1 MKILLVEDN
10 QYLAQ
15 QLADALSIQRY
26 TVDVAF
32 DGLEGWEY
40 LQGADYDLVIL
51 DVMLPRLD
59 GVSLCRRIRDC
70 GNQIPILMLTAR
82 GTSQD
87 KIEGLDAGADDYL
100 TKPIRVEELGARI
113 RALLRRGGHREASPI
128 LSWGDLTLNPNLC
141 EVFYAG
147 QPLPLTPKEYSLLEL
162 FMRNQQRVYSRQA
175 ILDQLWSL
183 SDDLP
188 GEDTVKSH
196 IKGLRQKLKAVGA
209 KDLIETVY
217 GLGYRLN
224 SAYLKPVAKS
234 EPAPEGMASSL
245 SLGDPKSPLPN
256 PDVPE
261 AGTQNS
267 FKRYSILIVD
277 NRTTWADTVFSS
289 ANFQYFRVQVAT
301 SLARVQEA
309 LTNHW
314 PDLVIASLSFES
326 GCETFLTMFQSLS
339 ENMPDSPVLIL
350 TDGDSFNDRRT
361 VMGYQY
367 AGFLDRSSPAQI
379 ILETLQ
385 SLLECPSTANPSTL
399 LVVSDSVT
407 TGQLITSL
415 LSPWGLQVHVLYDL
429 QALWQSL
436 ETTPPNLLI
445 LDSQAFSGASFEV
458 CQLLRQ
464 DRRWG
469 WLPIMMLGASTP
481 EEIQK
486 AFTSG
491 ADDFASLPIIGSEMV
506 TRILNR
512 LERTQVLRLHPEI
525 DRLTGLAQRSAAIQE
540 FNRLIQLAKRSQ
552 IINYFGILSIDNLQM
567 INERYGYQVG
577 DQVLKQVGQCL
588 LQHTRS
594 GDIVARWGGA
604 TIVVGGY
611 GATEQ
616 EGNEE
621 IALVLEHLRS
631 QPLPLPQGGDL
642 AITFSAGVTQYPTH
656 GQTLQALYQAA
667 EAALNTARDRGGN
680 QVVATSQLSDRAP
693 LITVLQGDPTSSQR
707 LSQTLQTRGHQVTLQ
722 SSSQKAQA
730 DLVANA
736 QTGRLQIL
744 FLSEDIAPD
753 SGLKFL
759 KWLMKQP
766 HNTSTL
772 RVIWLAKDTQEA
784 ERAVQLGAAE
794 YVLYP
799 YESAAILQAF
809 TRLQASHDPHYSRS

>member
-15 QLADALSIQRY
+15 QLADALSVQRY

-100 TKPIRVEELGARI
+100 TKPIRVDELGARI
-113 RALLRRGGHREASPI
+113 RALLRRGGYREASPI

-141 EVFYAG
+141 EVFFSG
-147 QPLPLTPKEYSLLEL
+147 QPLALTPKEYSLLEL
-162 FMRNQQRVYSRQA
+162 FMRNNQRVYSRQA

-224 SAYLKPVAKS
+224 SAYLKASKVDQSHSTNETFDATATEIASHS
-234 EPAPEGMASSL
+234 ENA
-245 SLGDPKSPLPN
+245 
-256 PDVPE
+256 
-261 AGTQNS
+261 TNS
-267 FKRYSILIVD
+267 GKADLRQHYSILLVD
-277 NRTTWADTVFSS
+277 HLTTWADTVFSGDS
-289 ANFQYFRVQVAT
+289 FQTFRVQVVA
-301 SLARVQEA
+301 SLTAVQEA
-309 LTNHW
+309 LTRHW
-314 PDLVIASLSFES
+314 PDLVMVSLSFEP
-326 GCETFLTMFQSLS
+326 GCDTVLALLQELLQ
-339 ENMPDSPVLIL
+339 EMPEIPVLIL
-350 TDGDSFNDRRT
+350 TDGDAFTDRRS
-361 VMGYQY
+361 VMGYRY
-367 AGFLDRSSPAQI
+367 AGFLDRSSPVQM

-385 SLLECPSTANPSTL
+385 SLLERPSPENPATL
-399 LVVSDSVT
+399 LVVSESMA

-415 LSPWGLQVHVLYDL
+415 ASPWELQVRVLYDL

-436 ETTPPNLLI
+436 ETTPPDLLI
-445 LDSQAFSGASFEV
+445 LDSQSFSGASFEV

-469 WLPIMMLGASTP
+469 WLPIMMLGTSTP

-491 ADDFASLPIIGSEMV
+491 ADDFASLPIIGPEMV

-512 LERTQVLRLHPEI
+512 LERTQVLRLHPDI
-525 DRLTGLAQRSAAIQE
+525 DRLTGLSQRSAAIQE
-540 FNRLIQLAKRSQ
+540 LNRLIQLAKRAQ
-552 IINYFGILSIDNLQM
+552 VVNYFSILSIDNLQT
-567 INERYGYQVG
+567 INEQHGYQVG

-588 LQHTRS
+588 LQYTRS

-604 TIVVGGY
+604 TIVLGGY

-616 EGNEE
+616 EGHEE
-621 IALVLEHLRS
+621 IALALEQLRN
-631 QPLPLPQGGDL
+631 QPLPLPQGESL
-642 AITFSAGVTQYPTH
+642 RITFSAGVTQYPTH

-667 EAALNTARDRGGN
+667 EAALTTARNRGGN
-680 QVVATSQLSDRAP
+680 QVVTTSQLSDRAP
-693 LITVLQGDPTSSQR
+693 EITILQGDSDLSQA
-707 LSQTLQTRGHQVTLQ
+707 LTQTLQTRGYCVTIQ
-722 SSSQKAQA
+722 PNSQLAQA
-730 DLVANA
+730 ALLATA
-736 QTGRLQIL
+736 QTGKPQIL
-744 FLSEDIAPD
+744 FLAENIAPD

-766 HNTSTL
+766 LNSTL
-772 RVIWLAKDTQEA
+772 RVLWLAKDTQEA
-784 ERAVQLGAAE
+784 ERAIQLGAAE

-799 YESAAILQAF
+799 CETSAILQAF
-809 TRLQASHDPHYSRS
+809 IRLQIIHDLHYSRL